1 LANLQKHLS
10 GGYGKALRAIIVLL
24 TILGTSDKDQCSTV
38 ERNGK
43 SVPHW
48 SSETSDGTGVMSEK
62 SEGNISFQFTVE

>member
-1 LANLQKHLS
+1 LANLQKYLS